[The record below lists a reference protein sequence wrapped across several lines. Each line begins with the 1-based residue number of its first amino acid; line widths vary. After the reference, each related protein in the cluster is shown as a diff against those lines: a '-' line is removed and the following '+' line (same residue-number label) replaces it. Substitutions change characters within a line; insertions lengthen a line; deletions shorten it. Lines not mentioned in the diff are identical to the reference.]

1 MVPSNRSGLGESSEP
16 MVESSGGCAFTGGG
30 VLASVGKST
39 SGTSDDC
46 FVQCE
51 SYRVLGDK
59 EVVREAANSHLLYG
73 QGTDKEGTKVNRMNF
88 EGGGEADVV
97 F

>member
-59 EVVREAANSHLLYG
+59 EVARRQPTLTYFMG
-73 QGTDKEGTKVNRMNF
+73 KEQIRKVLK
-88 EGGGEADVV
+88 
-97 F
+97 